1 MAFDN
6 HHYRHFLFQFF
17 FFFGWPI
24 TNKVCFVKWLAN
36 YVTYV
41 ANNIETIGIDSM
53 KSHVL
58 VSFNNSCR
66 FIVIFFVCGG
76 GNLSFLFIVGPCS
89 KLVVVDA
96 KLESFLLMNFIALW
110 KWNRVPT
117 HCTFFVGTLS
127 SLVLV
132 IVLFMITFLFH
143 FIFIHKM
150 ALWFTTLPL
159 TTRY

>member
-17 FFFGWPI
+17 FGWPF
-24 TNKVCFVKWLAN
+24 TKKVRFVKGLAN
-36 YVTYV
+36 YITYV

-76 GNLSFLFIVGPCS
+76 VT
-89 KLVVVDA
+89 LVF
-96 KLESFLLMNFIALW
+96 SLLLVHAASWLW
-110 KWNRVPT
+110 WMPSLN
-117 HCTFFVGTLS
+117 HFF
-127 SLVLV
+127 
-132 IVLFMITFLFH
+132 
-143 FIFIHKM
+143 
-150 ALWFTTLPL
+150 
-159 TTRY
+159 

>member
-17 FFFGWPI
+17 FGWPF
-24 TNKVCFVKWLAN
+24 TKKVRFVKGLAN
-36 YVTYV
+36 YITYV

-76 GNLSFLFIVGPCS
+76 GNLSVLFIVGPCS
-89 KLVVVDA
+89 ELVVVDA
-96 KLESFLLMNFIALW
+96 KLESFLLMNFYAL
-110 KWNRVPT
+110 
-117 HCTFFVGTLS
+117 
-127 SLVLV
+127 
-132 IVLFMITFLFH
+132 
-143 FIFIHKM
+143 
-150 ALWFTTLPL
+150 
-159 TTRY
+159 